1 MNETLEMEDKKDRK
15 YPWHLLRRTALLLN
29 AYLGML
35 SYCSPMD
42 ELFI

>member
-35 SYCSPMD
+35 SYCSPPYK
-42 ELFI
+42 

>member
-1 MNETLEMEDKKDRK
+1 MENNKDRK

-35 SYCSPMD
+35 LLLSHFYKVN
-42 ELFI
+42 FIYLMFF